1 MGEMAERFRTVAAGF
16 TQRVEAVPERDWSQP
31 SPCEGWDARDVV
43 RHLVEWVPPF
53 LQAGTGIDLPRGPS
67 VDVDPVGAWRSLSA
81 SVQSILDDPEQSAMM
96 FRHDRAGTHRLDEAI
111 GMFVLGDVLVH
122 TWDLAKAARL
132 DDTLDPAEVHGM
144 RVGLEGMGEALVASG
159 HYAPAVAVSDDA
171 DEQTRLLALTG
182 RRA

>member
-1 MGEMAERFRTVAAGF
+1 MSELAQRFRTVAAGF
-16 TQRVEAVPERDWSQP
+16 TRRVDAVPEHDWSRP

-53 LQAGTGIDLPRGPS
+53 LQSGAGIELPSGPS
-67 VDVDPVGAWRSLSA
+67 VDDDPAGAWRTFA
-81 SVQSILDDPEQSAMM
+81 AGMQAILDDPEQSAMM

-111 GMFVLGDVLVH
+111 GMFILGDVLVH
-122 TWDLAKAARL
+122 TWDLARATGL
-132 DDTLDPAEVHGM
+132 DEVLDPAEVHGM
-144 RVGLEGMGEALVASG
+144 RVGLEGIGDALVASG
-159 HYAPAVAVSDDA
+159 HYAPAVAVGDDA